1 MLVTLPSCLVKPEFR
16 DGFLIPM
23 CRCEAVTKLPG
34 ARQAEMLGRVSV
46 SVPPLRT
53 ARLSLEPLT
62 ATLARAILAGD
73 LSGLSAAPGWPHEH
87 TAAGLAHAVHDGY
100 APGWLITTAGQ
111 VIGDG
116 GTHGGPDERGCVE
129 IGYGLAAP
137 YRGQGLG
144 SEAVMAM
151 TAWLIAQ
158 PDTHGCVPTRR
169 QATPATRRVLE
180 RPATGS
186 PLTTRAN
193 VSTSTR
199 RRPPSPDRPLTV
211 GIPMPD
217 RPTAHGSLCR
227 TGQPLVAA
235 DRAGGPLRPGW
246 SRFRI
251 PWKPASRSDR
261 MACAA
266 FLLAWP
272 TAWSVRWLRCCH
284 RCLTYQRSIVSV
296 WPFQDRVNCQQPG
309 AGTSISEG

>member
-1 MLVTLPSCLVKPEFR
+1 MCGLPLPGIPGGGLTASALPIALSAERSADAAILSRLRRVVIQRSAQPHPDITAWIVPPVRKRHAGNLPSCLVKPEFR
-16 DGFLIPM
+16 DGLLIPI

-73 LSGLSAAPGWPHEH
+73 LSGLSAAPDWPHEH

-158 PDTHGCVPTRR
+158 PDIARVRAYTAAGNT
-169 QATPATRRVLE
+169 ASRRVLE
-180 RPATGS
+180 KAGYRLA
-186 PLTTRAN
+186 
-193 VSTSTR
+193 
-199 RRPPSPDRPLTV
+199 
-211 GIPMPD
+211 
-217 RPTAHGSLCR
+217 AHDQ
-227 TGQPLVAA
+227 GQCVYEHP
-235 DRAGGPLRPGW
+235 
-246 SRFRI
+246 
-251 PWKPASRSDR
+251 
-261 MACAA
+261 
-266 FLLAWP
+266 
-272 TAWSVRWLRCCH
+272 
-284 RCLTYQRSIVSV
+284 
-296 WPFQDRVNCQQPG
+296 
-309 AGTSISEG
+309 